1 MNNIGY
7 YELVST
13 VGIFLFVYY
22 YLIKC
27 EIYNI
32 TFW

>member
-13 VGIFLFVYY
+13 VDVFLFVYCC
-22 YLIKC
+22 LIKY

-32 TFW
+32 TI